1 MLNGSF
7 FVIAILA
14 LLISTSHVNNATAA
28 SIDELVAAAKKEGR
42 LSFYAPSTLTP
53 AGAKELAA
61 AFNAKFN
68 TSIEVTYSPSGS
80 MTADV
85 GRLVSHAAT
94 GVPPEWDLL
103 IIIDALHGPLWQK
116 KLHVQYDY
124 RALGVDARTLHY
136 DNGTIS
142 IANQVV
148 LPAYNP
154 KTLSEKEAPKRWEDL
169 LDPKWKGKIGVP
181 TASGQIDF
189 LAIPWGEKKF
199 LNFVHALAKQE
210 PLPGKLAELATRLE
224 IGELLVTSTL
234 TDSFIHRAKRTGSP
248 IVHAQV
254 QPVISPAYHAG
265 VLKGAPHPNAAHL
278 FAVFL
283 TTLEAQKL
291 WEKYGGQSSAFIP
304 GTATHSYVQ
313 GKSVIYL
320 SQKDVGLVNKMVAE
334 IGKTLGF
341 RP

>member
-7 FVIAILA
+7 FGIAILA
-14 LLISTSHVNNATAA
+14 LLISTSHVNDATAA

-68 TSIEVTYSPSGS
+68 TSIDVTYFPSGS

-94 GVPPEWDLL
+94 GVAPEWDLL

-124 RALGVDARTLHY
+124 RALGVDARTIHY

-154 KTLSEKEAPKRWEDL
+154 KTLSENEAPKRWEDL
-169 LDPKWKGKIGVP
+169 LDPKWKGKI
-181 TASGQIDF
+181 
-189 LAIPWGEKKF
+189 
-199 LNFVHALAKQE
+199 
-210 PLPGKLAELATRLE
+210 
-224 IGELLVTSTL
+224 
-234 TDSFIHRAKRTGSP
+234 
-248 IVHAQV
+248 
-254 QPVISPAYHAG
+254 
-265 VLKGAPHPNAAHL
+265 
-278 FAVFL
+278 
-283 TTLEAQKL
+283 
-291 WEKYGGQSSAFIP
+291 
-304 GTATHSYVQ
+304 
-313 GKSVIYL
+313 
-320 SQKDVGLVNKMVAE
+320 
-334 IGKTLGF
+334 
-341 RP
+341 